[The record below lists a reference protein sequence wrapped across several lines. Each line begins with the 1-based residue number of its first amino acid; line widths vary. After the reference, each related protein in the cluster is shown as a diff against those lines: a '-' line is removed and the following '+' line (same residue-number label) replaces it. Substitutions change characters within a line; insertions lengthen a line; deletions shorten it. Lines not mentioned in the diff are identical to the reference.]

1 MITIIKAR
9 RQGKTHDIIELS
21 EQLQI
26 PIIAPTVRDVENI
39 TNMAKA
45 NNKNIPKPILCSG
58 NNLRTYNGDV
68 LVDDMPRCGMVTQF
82 NHINIV
88 GYSANHEDVYSLRSM
103 CDSRDVTI
111 QHLKREI
118 EQLKSKLKETQ
129 NELKFKE
136 KQDVSK

>member
-1 MITIIKAR
+1 MIAIIKGR

-39 TNMAKA
+39 INMAKA
-45 NNKNIPKPILCSG
+45 NNKNIPKPLLCSS
-58 NNLRTYNGDV
+58 NSREYRGDV
-68 LVDDMPRCGMVTQF
+68 LVDDMARCGMVTQF
-82 NHINIV
+82 MNAKIV
-88 GYSANHEDVYSLRSM
+88 GYSANSEDIYSLRSM

-118 EQLKSKLKETQ
+118 EQLKYKLKETE
-129 NELKFKE
+129 NELKLKE

>member
-1 MITIIKAR
+1 MIAIIKGR

-39 TNMAKA
+39 TKMAKA
-45 NNKNIPKPILCSG
+45 NNKNIPKPLLCSSS
-58 NNLRTYNGDV
+58 LREHKGDV

-88 GYSANHEDVYSLRSM
+88 GYSANSEDIYALRSM

-118 EQLKSKLKETQ
+118 EQLKYKLNETQ
-129 NELKFKE
+129 NELKLKE